1 MTPTLFVSFATLV
14 LVLLG
19 LYQFWIDLG
28 EKSLYLHAAH
38 GDPAADDTHHAR
50 APIDRWVL
58 RSRWGA
64 GIQSS
69 IDLLGWSTR
78 PSTFA
83 AIVAGVCLT
92 VGLVIGALLS
102 WLLVPVGFWVG
113 AAVVRNRIRA
123 LREKRKEDFI
133 AQMPQLAR
141 VLSNASSAG
150 LSIRTAVAMAADE
163 LEEPASTELR
173 TVADQINV
181 GVSLET
187 AMANMEQRLP
197 SRELGILVSSLVV
210 SSRSGGALVSAL
222 RDIAETLET
231 RKEVRREIRT
241 TYAQTVATAYA
252 VLSFGLVALLLLESL
267 NSGTVDAMLRNPIG
281 QAALIGS
288 AAVYA
293 GGIWIVRRM
302 TRVEA

>member
-1 MTPTLFVSFATLV
+1 MTLTLFASFGTLA
-14 LVLLG
+14 LILFG
-19 LYQFWIDLG
+19 LYQFWVDLG
-28 EKSLYLHAAH
+28 EKSLYIRAAR
-38 GDPAADDTHHAR
+38 GDRGLEVGQHTR
-50 APIDRWVL
+50 SRLDRL
-58 RSRWGA
+58 IINSRWGESV
-64 GIQSS
+64 QSS
-69 IDLLGWSTR
+69 IALLGWSIR
-78 PSTFA
+78 PSAFVLAVFT
-83 AIVAGVCLT
+83 VCLAI
-92 VGLVIGALLS
+92 GLLMGVLLS
-102 WLLVPVGFWVG
+102 WLLVPVGIWVG
-113 AAVVRNRIRA
+113 ALLVRMRIRG
-123 LREKRKEDFI
+123 LRDKRKEDFI
-133 AQMPQLAR
+133 AQMPELAR

-163 LEEPASTELR
+163 LEEPAHSELR
-173 TVADQINV
+173 TVTDQINV
-181 GVSLET
+181 GVPLET
-187 AMANMEQRLP
+187 AMANMERRLP

-288 AAVYA
+288 GAVYA
-293 GGIWIVRRM
+293 AGIWVVRKM
-302 TRVEA
+302 TKVEA